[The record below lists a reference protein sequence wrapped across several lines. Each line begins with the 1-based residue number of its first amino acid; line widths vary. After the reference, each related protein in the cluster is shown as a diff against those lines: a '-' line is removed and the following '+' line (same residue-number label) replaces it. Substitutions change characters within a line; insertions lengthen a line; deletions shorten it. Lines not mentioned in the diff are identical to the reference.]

1 VLAPAGTPK
10 AIVGRLNTE
19 LVRIMHSP
27 ELKDRLAAMATE
39 PATGTPEEF
48 AEFIKRE
55 TAKWGEVVRQAGLKA
70 D

>member
-1 VLAPAGTPK
+1 
-10 AIVGRLNTE
+10 
-19 LVRIMHSP
+19 MHSP
-27 ELKDRLAAMATE
+27 ELNDRLAAMATE

-48 AEFIKRE
+48 ADFIKRE